1 MTLREMRLEN
11 KILKKYYVFKEL
23 LMAIKW
29 FWKLTF
35 REDPHEYMGE
45 K

>member
-1 MTLREMRLEN
+1 MILREMRLEKK
-11 KILKKYYVFKEL
+11 KIMFLKEL

-29 FWKLTF
+29 FWKITF

>member
-1 MTLREMRLEN
+1 MILREMRLGKK
-11 KILKKYYVFKEL
+11 KIMFLQEL

-29 FWKLTF
+29 FWKITF
-35 REDPHEYMGE
+35 REEPHEYMGE